1 MDVSFFHYMILAKKR
16 LDRRNLVLRDDEGC
30 FQIRAQPQQRD
41 PPRVQFVVVDIA
53 DIGVLIGVGGTMGL
67 RTNTSNPASLSR

>member
-16 LDRRNLVLRDDEGC
+16 LDRRNIVLRAEGC

-53 DIGVLIGVGGTMGL
+53 DIGVLIGVGVTMRL